1 MLKIAKLTPADQKNP
16 IPLSLEGPEP
26 ESPAQDDTQ
35 DTPDSPMSPAVV
47 IPKALVVYMTG
58 DMGPF
63 KCSNCCYF
71 SEPNS
76 CSVVEGEIDPEGC
89 CNMYCPPN
97 HDDLG
102 SMNDDA
108 EEVTEPDDNPD
119 EEAAEEEPPT
129 KE

>member
-1 MLKIAKLTPADQKNP
+1 MPKIGIAGKPPLEDPTPLALPGPDP
-16 IPLSLEGPEP
+16 ASEDAGSDETPELSPP
-26 ESPAQDDTQ
+26 
-35 DTPDSPMSPAVV
+35 VV

-71 SEPNS
+71 SNPNG

-97 HDDLG
+97 HD
-102 SMNDDA
+102 
-108 EEVTEPDDNPD
+108 TEGAVD
-119 EEAAEEEPPT
+119 EEAAEPVDNPEEEAAEGEEPPVA
-129 KE
+129 